1 MDAPSTHPVATVTMR
16 CLLLTPV
23 LVALTGCSVRGLAVS
38 GLADALAQ
46 SAEVYAR
53 DDDPELVRD
62 ALPFALKTVEGLL
75 LEEPENETLLLT
87 ACSGFTQYANAFIES
102 EARALE
108 DVDYSRAL
116 ELRERAFRMYL
127 RARDYGLRLLELRHA
142 GLGPRLRTEP
152 YAAVQGLRAD
162 DTAAAFWTG
171 AAWGGAV
178 STGLERPEVI
188 ADLDAVRALLGR
200 VLELD
205 EDFGGGAAH
214 EAMIAIEALPET
226 MGGSVAEARDHF
238 RRAVE
243 LTEGR
248 SAGPFVSL
256 AVSVALPAQ
265 DRDEFEELLHRALAV
280 DRDGVPELR
289 LANTLAQRR
298 ARALLAQADEL
309 FL

>member
-1 MDAPSTHPVATVTMR
+1 MR
-16 CLLLTPV
+16 RLLLTPA
-23 LVALTGCSVRGLAVS
+23 LLALTGCSIRGLAVS

-53 DDDPELVRD
+53 DDDPEFVRD

-75 LEEPENETLLLT
+75 LEEPENETLLL
-87 ACSGFTQYANAFIES
+87 AAASGFTQYANAFLEGD
-102 EARALE
+102 ARAME
-108 DVDYSRAL
+108 DVDYTRAL

-127 RARDYGLRLLELRHA
+127 RARDYGLRLLELEPA
-142 GLGPRLRTEP
+142 GLGERLRTEP
-152 YAAVQGLRAD
+152 YTAARELGAD
-162 DTAAAFWTG
+162 DASAAFWTG

-205 EDFGGGAAH
+205 EDFDGGAAH
-214 EAMIAIEALPET
+214 EAMITIEALPAT
-226 MGGSVAEARDHF
+226 MGGSVDEARAHF

-243 LTEGR
+243 LTQGR

-256 AVSVALPAQ
+256 ALNVALPAQ
-265 DRDEFEELLHRALAV
+265 EREEFEELLRRALAV
-280 DRDGVPELR
+280 DRDAVPELR

-298 ARALLAQADEL
+298 ARVLLAQADEL